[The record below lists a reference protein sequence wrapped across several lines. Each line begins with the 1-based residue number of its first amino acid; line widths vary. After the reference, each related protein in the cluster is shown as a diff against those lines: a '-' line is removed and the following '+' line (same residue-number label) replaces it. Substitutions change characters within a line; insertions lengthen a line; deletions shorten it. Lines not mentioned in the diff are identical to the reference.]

1 MTNHRERVLATLR
14 HEEPDRVPI
23 DFGSTVDSTI
33 MAVAYQGLR
42 KHLGLGPTTTRV
54 NDIYQQT
61 ALIEEDVR
69 QALGIDVVPVFN
81 EPNEWREGT
90 LADGSAAELPEKFR
104 PQIQENGSRVLID
117 AQGNVIAKMPKGGP
131 YFDPVFAPLADATS
145 VSDVEEQIEHIVGY
159 DTPSHLDKSSEELA
173 ERAKSLRENTE
184 YALVGY
190 FGGHIL
196 QAGQVLRGWELFLM
210 DLLVNQELAHAIM
223 ERLLEANLARFAD
236 FAATVGPYV
245 DVVLFEEDLGMQD
258 RPLMRPE
265 TFRTMLKP
273 YMQRLFSFA
282 KSKCDAYILLHTDG
296 SVVPLIPDFIEI
308 GVDALNPVQVSAAG
322 MDTAFLKREFGRDIT
337 FWGGG
342 CDSQAVL
349 PFGTPDEVAAEVKRR
364 IDDLAPGGGFV
375 FAPVHNVQAG
385 VPSENTLTMF
395 KTAREYGIY

>member
-1 MTNHRERVLATLR
+1 MNHRERVLATLR